1 MESDRYIP
9 EPYVPYEPELRK
21 LRTIRR
27 HQRREEA
34 IEARQN
40 SPELQAM
47 FEAVIPVR
55 QSRRYTPKFVTDI
68 FGCRVPND
76 ENARTRENEEAR
88 KLAVLIAEVKEKMK
102 AAKEEREKEE
112 SD

>member
-1 MESDRYIP
+1 MEVDRYLP
-9 EPYVPYEPELRK
+9 ETAQPYDPELRK

-27 HQRREEA
+27 HQRREAA

-55 QSRRYTPKFVTDI
+55 NSRRYTPKYVTDI

-76 ENARTRENEEAR
+76 ENARTRENEDAK
-88 KLAVLIAEVKEKMK
+88 KLAEIVAAIKEQMKKEKEN
-102 AAKEEREKEE
+102 EEDI
-112 SD
+112 STD

>member
-1 MESDRYIP
+1 MEADRYLP
-9 EPYVPYEPELRK
+9 QKSSPPELRK

-40 SPELQAM
+40 DPALRAM
-47 FEAVIPVR
+47 YEMILPVR
-55 QSRRYTPKFVTDI
+55 NSRRYTPKFVTDI

-76 ENARTRENEEAR
+76 ENARTRENEEIKNLNA
-88 KLAVLIAEVKEKMK
+88 LVA
-102 AAKEEREKEE
+102 AAKEKLKKKDEE
-112 SD
+112 NEEN

>member
-1 MESDRYIP
+1 MEADRYIP
-9 EPYVPYEPELRK
+9 EPSQPYDPELRK

-27 HQRREEA
+27 QQRREAA

-55 QSRRYTPKFVTDI
+55 ATRRYTPKYVTDI

-76 ENARTRENEEAR
+76 ENARTRENEDAK
-88 KLAVLIAEVKEKMK
+88 KLAELVASIKEQMK
-102 AAKEEREKEE
+102 SEKEE
-112 SD
+112 EEG